1 MNTEWIDTVAAL
13 IVVALVTILTRS
25 LPFLFFGGKKQLPE
39 TVRYLGTVLPAAIM
53 IILVVFCLRNTGLT
67 AYPYGLPELLSVA
80 VVIIFHRSKK
90 NVFLS
95 ISAGTGLYMVLTRTL
110 FVIGS

>member
-80 VVIIFHRSKK
+80 VVIIFHRRKK